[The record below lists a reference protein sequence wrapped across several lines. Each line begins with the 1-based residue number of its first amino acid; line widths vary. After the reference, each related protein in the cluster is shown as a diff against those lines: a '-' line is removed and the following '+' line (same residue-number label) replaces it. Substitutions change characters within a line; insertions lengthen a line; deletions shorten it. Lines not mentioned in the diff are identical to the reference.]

1 MRVSIVLWCAT
12 GTTSFQ
18 PPQRSLSGKAWTR
31 PANRALV
38 QVSQSRGP
46 WEDFGN
52 RAASIVAGIV
62 LSTTPMGM
70 VEPASAADGA
80 AIGTCLLK
88 SCQLELA
95 KCVTNPSCLANLVCI
110 QTCNGKP
117 DEAACQIRCGDIFDN
132 EVIGQF
138 NDCAVSQK
146 KCVPQRENDNSWPLL
161 PEGSIVTKFDTS
173 MFTGRWYIS
182 AGLNEIFDTF
192 PCQVHFFE
200 APGPGLLYGKLNWR
214 VLEPDGEFL
223 EKQAVQRFVQDK
235 DQPGIL
241 YNHDNDYLHYQDDW
255 YIMDFS
261 EKKGEEFV
269 LVYYR
274 GRNDAW
280 DGYGGAV
287 LYTRAPGTPEAVKAR
302 AKAACDKA
310 GVDFGKFVFTDNSC
324 KASADAAEKLR
335 LREQYAS
342 RELLL
347 GEKAVQERLTAE
359 RQLISSAVVS
369 EEKELSKDASM
380 ALNRLEKQIEEYEK
394 ELESTEKTIVKK
406 AAVLEKKIE
415 NAVEAEIEEIEADL
429 GFGKK
434 TGRK

>member
-1 MRVSIVLWCAT
+1 M
-12 GTTSFQ
+12 
-18 PPQRSLSGKAWTR
+18 SL
-31 PANRALV
+31 L
-38 QVSQSRGP
+38 
-46 WEDFGN
+46 
-52 RAASIVAGIV
+52 AAAVIA
-62 LSTTPMGM
+62 TTPLGA

-110 QTCNGKP
+110 QTCNNKE

-146 KCVPQRENDNSWPLL
+146 KCVPQRANDNSWPLL
-161 PEGSIVTKFDTS
+161 PEGSIVATFDTAA
-173 MFTGRWYIS
+173 FTGRWYIS
-182 AGLNEIFDTF
+182 AGLNQIFDTF

-235 DQPGIL
+235 EQPGIL
-241 YNHDNDYLHYQDDW
+241 YNHDNEYLHYQDDW
-255 YIMDFS
+255 YIMDYS

-287 LYTRAPGTPEAVKAR
+287 LYTRAAATPEAVKAR
-302 AKAACDKA
+302 CAKACEKA
-310 GVDFGKFVFTDNSC
+310 GLDFNQFVFSDNSC
-324 KASADAAEKLR
+324 KASGDAAEKLK
-335 LREQYAS
+335 LREQYAA

-359 RQLISSAVVS
+359 RQLISSEIVA
-369 EEKELSKDASM
+369 EEKELSKDAAT
-380 ALNRLEKQIEEYEK
+380 ALTKLERQIEEYEK
-394 ELESTEKTIVKK
+394 ELASAEKALVKK
-406 AAVLEKKIE
+406 AEALEKKVETAIE
-415 NAVEAEIEEIEADL
+415 SEIEEIETDL
-429 GFGKK
+429 GLGKATK
-434 TGRK
+434 RT

>member
-1 MRVSIVLWCAT
+1 M
-12 GTTSFQ
+12 
-18 PPQRSLSGKAWTR
+18 SL
-31 PANRALV
+31 L
-38 QVSQSRGP
+38 
-46 WEDFGN
+46 
-52 RAASIVAGIV
+52 AAAVIA
-62 LSTTPMGM
+62 TTPLGA

-110 QTCNGKP
+110 QTCNNKE

-146 KCVPQRENDNSWPLL
+146 KCVPQRANDNSWPLL
-161 PEGSIVTKFDTS
+161 PGGSIVAKFDTAA
-173 MFTGRWYIS
+173 FTGRWYIS
-182 AGLNEIFDTF
+182 AGLNQIFDTF

-235 DQPGIL
+235 EQPGIL
-241 YNHDNDYLHYQDDW
+241 YNHDNEYLHYQDDW
-255 YIMDFS
+255 YIMDYS

-287 LYTRAPGTPEAVKAR
+287 LYTRAAATPEAVKAR
-302 AKAACDKA
+302 CAKACEKA
-310 GVDFGKFVFTDNSC
+310 GLDFNQFVFSDNSC
-324 KASADAAEKLR
+324 KASGDAAEKLK
-335 LREQYAS
+335 LREQYAA

-359 RQLISSAVVS
+359 RQLISSEIVA
-369 EEKELSKDASM
+369 EEKELSKDAAT
-380 ALNRLEKQIEEYEK
+380 ALTKLERQIEEYEK
-394 ELESTEKTIVKK
+394 ELASAEKALVKK
-406 AAVLEKKIE
+406 AEALEKKVETAIE
-415 NAVEAEIEEIEADL
+415 SEIEEIETDL
-429 GFGKK
+429 GLGKATK
-434 TGRK
+434 RT